1 MIQTGFHVPRPTQVV
16 TPNITRYPYGT
27 VTLYG
32 RCFHS
37 VLVPVM
43 FFMATPTTPTG
54 P

>member
-16 TPNITRYPYGT
+16 ISIRTRYPYGT

-37 VLVPVM
+37 VLV
-43 FFMATPTTPTG
+43 F
-54 P
+54 